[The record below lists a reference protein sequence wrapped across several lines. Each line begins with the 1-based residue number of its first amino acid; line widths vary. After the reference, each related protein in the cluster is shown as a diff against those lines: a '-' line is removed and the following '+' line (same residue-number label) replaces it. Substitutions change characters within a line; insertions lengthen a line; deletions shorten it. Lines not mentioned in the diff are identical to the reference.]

1 MVFYGSLI
9 SPHLLNTPEGY
20 LICKDVPIGRIGKIK
35 YLDSELG
42 IGNEDKIITVY
53 RTAEENNSKT
63 TLASF
68 EGKPVTDGHP
78 DVDVDATNY
87 NIYQKGHVQNVRGNG
102 KYIIADL
109 FITDETLKND
119 ILNGSKR
126 EVSCGYDTIY
136 KQDNAGN
143 LYQTNIRGNHVA
155 VVEEGRAGSVV
166 SIRDS
171 KNILIKRRMQMS
183 KAGQILQEFKTAIK
197 KVKTV
202 DELNDLI
209 DKTEDGLEEA
219 LLEETPSTTP
229 PTTPPT
235 TPSTTPPTTPPKD
248 EGLGNAGGDNGVGG
262 SELSSI
268 MAAIKQLNAKVDS
281 LVTGQ
286 PQSDGTPEGDLDK
299 EINTLQ
305 MDEDIE
311 GEETMDEN
319 PINEDDKGVTSA
331 KAETGLEDVS
341 SVDAD
346 MDKND
351 FTLNEDKTVAKDT
364 AVQMLKAVRVA
375 IANITNPLE
384 KRKMVDSVLASVKVL
399 QKNGNKNSVSNVMKG
414 LNKAKDTRAKV
425 SNENTQNMYNQ
436 MNPHMAKKYNLVK

>member
-1 MVFYGSLI
+1 MVFYGSHI
-9 SPHLLNTPEGY
+9 SPHMLTTPEGY
-20 LICKDVPIGRIGKIK
+20 LICKDVPIGRVGKIK

-42 IGNEDKIITVY
+42 IGSEGRIITVY
-53 RTAEENNSKT
+53 RTAEENNSKA

-87 NIYQKGHVQNVRGNG
+87 NIYQKGHIQNVRGNG
-102 KYIIADL
+102 KYIIGDL
-109 FITDETLKND
+109 YITDETLKND
-119 ILNGSKR
+119 ILNNGKR

-136 KQDNAGN
+136 KQDSNGN

-155 VVEEGRAGSVV
+155 VVEEGRAGSII
-166 SIRDS
+166 SIRDE
-171 KNILIKRRMQMS
+171 KNIIIKRRLQMS
-183 KAGQILQEFKTAIK
+183 KTGQILQDFKSAIK
-197 KVKTV
+197 TVKTV

-219 LLEETPSTTP
+219 LAEEGAQKTEPGLRNPADLKNPP
-229 PTTPPT
+229 PTEGGVGNE
-235 TPSTTPPTTPPKD
+235 PKP
-248 EGLGNAGGDNGVGG
+248 AVDNGMA
-262 SELSSI
+262 EI

-299 EINTLQ
+299 QIGELQ
-305 MDEDIE
+305 MDEEPDE
-311 GEETMDEN
+311 LMKDEN

-331 KAETGLEDVS
+331 KAENGLEDVS

-346 MDKND
+346 AEKND

-364 AVQMLKAVRVA
+364 AINMLKAVRTA
-375 IANITNPLE
+375 IAEIKDPVE
-384 KRKMVDSVLASVKVL
+384 KRKMVDSVLASVKTIYNRKPNPNNLNTVIKAAMKKRDDASQL
-399 QKNGNKNSVSNVMKG
+399 TNNAQNAYNS
-414 LNKAKDTRAKV
+414 
-425 SNENTQNMYNQ
+425 
-436 MNPHMAKKYNLVK
+436 MNPHMSKKYGLQK

>member
-229 PTTPPT
+229 
-235 TPSTTPPTTPPKD
+235 STTPPKD

-414 LNKAKDTRAKV
+414 LNKAKDTGAKV

>member
-229 PTTPPT
+229 P
-235 TPSTTPPTTPPKD
+235 KN

>member
-209 DKTEDGLEEA
+209 DKTEDGLEDA
-219 LLEETPSTTP
+219 LLEETPSTK
-229 PTTPPT
+229 
-235 TPSTTPPTTPPKD
+235 PPKD